1 MDKQAVRRTLDQ
13 LAAFLELQG
22 GNAAR
27 VRAVRHAARSE
38 LLATGRSSAL
48 DELREQVSPGLAE
61 MLRIPGLGAAKVRR
75 IHESLAI
82 ESLAE
87 LEAAAG
93 DGRLAALPRFGAK
106 TAESVRR
113 GIASLRQASGP
124 RLFHHAQDEL
134 EAVRSALAGLEGSG
148 LLRVEIAG
156 AVRRRCEV
164 IEALDLVAVHEGQA
178 ARDTLVPRLGRA
190 YGVTEIAGRGGNVTL
205 RFASGTVVD
214 VLLTTPERFGL
225 DWIRATGSPAHVAAL
240 ETRARAMGVS
250 LSASFVD
257 EPAVYRAL
265 DHAWVPP
272 ELREGSGEL
281 EAAANGGL
289 PSLVEQGDL
298 RGLLHCH
305 SNYSDGTVTIADW
318 AAACRAAGYAWVGI
332 TDHSKSSPY
341 AGGLATEDVAQQHHE
356 IDQVNARV
364 SGVRVLKGVEAD
376 ILADGTL
383 DYGPDVLDRFD
394 FVIGSIHS
402 RRRGVSRVRAGA
414 AGRGGL
420 MPTKTKAPPSRRS
433 SHETEAERR
442 ARVRK
447 IIARLEKAYPDATCA
462 LHHKSALELLVATI
476 LSAQSTDARVNLVT
490 PALFAKYRAAQDYAG
505 TDPKVLE
512 QEIHSTGF
520 FRNKTKSIIGM
531 AQALIER
538 HGGTVPDTMEQLVQL
553 PGVGRK
559 TANVVLGTWFG
570 KNEGIVVDTHVQ
582 RPAPA
587 PRAGVRGAAHQR
599 VGGGAAP
606 TARLYGADR
615 RRQDRRGRPAGRR
628 VGWQGPL
635 RADPRRHGRA
645 PSRRSERRP
654 LPLAVRGQDARLW
667 PRRARSDRARG
678 GAPAARGVPPGERE
692 ARVPAGRGD
701 LERCRGDDS
710 GWGPGRPHGG
720 RGVRHPSLE

>member
-1 MDKQAVRRTLDQ
+1 MDNQPGRRTLDQ
-13 LAAFLELQG
+13 LAAFLALQG
-22 GNAAR
+22 EDAVS

-156 AVRRRCEV
+156 AVRRRSEG
-164 IEALDLVAVHEGQA
+164 IEALELVAVHEGEA
-178 ARDTLVPRLGRA
+178 ARGTLVPPLSRA
-190 YGVTEIAGRGGNVTL
+190 YGVTEIAGQGGDGTL
-205 RFASGTVVD
+205 RFPSRTVVE

-257 EPAVYRAL
+257 EPLVYRAL
-265 DHAWVPP
+265 GLAWVPP

-289 PSLVEQGDL
+289 PLLVEQGDL

-402 RRRGVSRVRAGA
+402 RFGMS
-414 AGRGGL
+414 
-420 MPTKTKAPPSRRS
+420 
-433 SHETEAERR
+433 EAEMTRRVLTATDDPPLPILRHPTGPPPLWRAPYAVDLEQVLAKAAARGIAVEVNADPHRLDLDWRMVRR
-442 ARVRK
+442 AREPGV
-447 IIARLEKAYPDATCA
+447 ACSLCADAP
-462 LHHKSALELLVATI
+462 
-476 LSAQSTDARVNLVT
+476 STPGL
-490 PALFAKYRAAQDYAG
+490 G
-505 TDPKVLE
+505 
-512 QEIHSTGF
+512 
-520 FRNKTKSIIGM
+520 
-531 AQALIER
+531 
-538 HGGTVPDTMEQLVQL
+538 QL
-553 PGVGRK
+553 P
-559 TANVVLGTWFG
+559 
-570 KNEGIVVDTHVQ
+570 
-582 RPAPA
+582 
-587 PRAGVRGAAHQR
+587 
-599 VGGGAAP
+599 AAP
-606 TARLYGADR
+606 
-615 RRQDRRGRPAGRR
+615 
-628 VGWQGPL
+628 
-635 RADPRRHGRA
+635 
-645 PSRRSERRP
+645 
-654 LPLAVRGQDARLW
+654 
-667 PRRARSDRARG
+667 
-678 GAPAARGVPPGERE
+678 GVAPPGWL
-692 ARVPAGRGD
+692 A
-701 LERCRGDDS
+701 
-710 GWGPGRPHGG
+710 PH
-720 RGVRHPSLE
+720 HA